1 MSGVYLE
8 HLDVQINWLKKV
20 FVRTITLQWNV
31 SYQVPHFIL
40 YQILVQKN
48 FVYPRQLRLYEQLK
62 LFSMRQIRRTRYY
75 SVMSTHYC
83 VSVSQ
88 TTLQHTFS
96 CTVIRT
102 PIPNSYAFD
111 TQLSVWTEI
120 VVRPQVSDRR
130 FLLSEL
136 IEAVGGDSYYYWSS
150 SSMFAKTKL

>member
-40 YQILVQKN
+40 AASNSCTEKLGL
-48 FVYPRQLRLYEQLK
+48 PTPRLYEQLK
-62 LFSMRQIRRTRYY
+62 LFSMCQIRRTRYY

-83 VSVSQ
+83 ASVSQ

-102 PIPNSYAFD
+102 LIPNSYAFD

-120 VVRPQVSDRR
+120 VVRPQVSDSR

-136 IEAVGGDSYYYWSS
+136 IGAVGGDSYYYWSS